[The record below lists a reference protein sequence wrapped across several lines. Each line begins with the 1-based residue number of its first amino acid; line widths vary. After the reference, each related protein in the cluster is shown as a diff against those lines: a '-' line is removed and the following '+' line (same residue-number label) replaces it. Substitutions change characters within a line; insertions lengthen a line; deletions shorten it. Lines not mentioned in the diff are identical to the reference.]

1 MAGTLCGAVA
11 PRQRHRRAP
20 EVREPCSVRRPGRAR
35 ADPHRR
41 SRDRQGRDRA
51 ADHRRCEPET
61 RVFESPGELDLRRGD
76 AGRQISFGFG
86 PHFCLGKQLA
96 MLEARIVFHKLA
108 TRFPDMEADTEAA
121 RVRWQPRSQVSAVVH
136 VRLGTDHGVAG

>member
-20 EVREPCSVRRPGRAR
+20 EVREPCSVVVAR
-35 ADPHRR
+35 VALEPILIDGLEIGKGETVLPIIGGANRDP
-41 SRDRQGRDRA
+41 
-51 ADHRRCEPET
+51 
-61 RVFESPGELDLRRGD
+61 RVFESPGELDLRRVN

-121 RVRWQPRSQVSAVVH
+121 RFGGSLGLRSLLSMQRSP
-136 VRLGTDHGVAG
+136 GY